1 MNTIEES
8 DILFGEFEPERV
20 FVMENSEVQKKA
32 GKGIKTVEFLYLTEN
47 ENLLF
52 IEAKKSCPNAENKDE
67 TEEKQK
73 KYEEF
78 FRDVTDKFVDSLNMF
93 AATALGKNNE
103 CNIGDNFI
111 KRKTTYENVSIKLI
125 LVVTY
130 AKESW
135 LQGPKIELEKR
146 LLRVR
151 KIWNADVL
159 VLNKKMAQKLG
170 LAKENG

>member
-1 MNTIEES
+1 MES
-8 DILFGEFEPERV
+8 DILFGEFAPERL
-20 FVMENSEVQKKA
+20 FIIENSEVQKKA

-52 IEAKKSCPNAENKDE
+52 LEAKKSCPNVENKDE

-78 FRDVTDKFVDSLNMF
+78 FSDITDKFIDSLSMF
-93 AATALGKNNE
+93 AATALGRNNE

-111 KRKTTYENVSIKLI
+111 KTKTTYENVGIKLI

-130 AKESW
+130 AEESW

-146 LLRVR
+146 LLRIR
-151 KIWNADVL
+151 KTWNADVL
-159 VLNKKMAQKLG
+159 VLNKQMAKKLG
-170 LAKENG
+170 LVKQNG

>member
-1 MNTIEES
+1 MES
-8 DILFGEFEPERV
+8 DILFGEFAPERL
-20 FVMENSEVQKKA
+20 FIIENSEVQKKV

-52 IEAKKSCPNAENKDE
+52 LEAKKSCPNVENKDE

-78 FRDVTDKFVDSLNMF
+78 FSDVTDKFIDSLNMF
-93 AATALGKNNE
+93 AATALGRNNE

-111 KRKTTYENVSIKLI
+111 KTKTTYENVGIKLI
-125 LVVTY
+125 LVITH
-130 AKESW
+130 AEESW

-146 LLRVR
+146 LLRIR
-151 KIWNADVL
+151 KMWNADIL
-159 VLNKKMAQKLG
+159 VLNKKMAKKLG
-170 LAKENG
+170 LVKENG